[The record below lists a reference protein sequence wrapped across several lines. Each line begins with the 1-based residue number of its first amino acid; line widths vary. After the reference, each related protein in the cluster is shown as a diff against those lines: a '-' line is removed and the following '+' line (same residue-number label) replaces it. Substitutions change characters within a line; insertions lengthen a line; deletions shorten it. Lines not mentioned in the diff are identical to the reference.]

1 MDQNSGKKIVKLK
14 EKQANCREFAIF
26 WSILTGLSS
35 KFEKIRQIERK
46 SRIFRDGSVL
56 KISRPKKTSNSSS
69 CCLTSSYLTNFF
81 RILNIFT
88 NSNFRS
94 KMWRKPPKNRGF
106 SLEIQK
112 LVKQQ
117 VSKPDL
123 DMNSAKKKKNS
134 QKINFLK
141 IGAETAENR
150 QKTVPKMWNTHLI
163 CLLILYLSQYSQ
175 KSLPF

>member
-1 MDQNSGKKIVKLK
+1 
-14 EKQANCREFAIF
+14 
-26 WSILTGLSS
+26 
-35 KFEKIRQIERK
+35 
-46 SRIFRDGSVL
+46 
-56 KISRPKKTSNSSS
+56 
-69 CCLTSSYLTNFF
+69 
-81 RILNIFT
+81 
-88 NSNFRS
+88 
-94 KMWRKPPKNRGF
+94 MWRKPPKNRGF